1 MSNKKENPIYEIAR
15 RYAEELDISSIVMV
29 EQAVKLYKSLH
40 SKNDWLDRF
49 HTECEV
55 INQSIFDNLTNEEF
69 FDSVLTAQIWDLL
82 ETKLGVAKSSYQLA
96 LDEIQIMEKEIF
108 SGSYDKIFGIYPR
121 KAWEK
126 LKERVRLLQ
135 YPWLA
140 YEENLLLLLMVACH
154 KYHFWEKVK

>member
-1 MSNKKENPIYEIAR
+1 
-15 RYAEELDISSIVMV
+15 MV

-40 SKNDWLDRF
+40 SKTEWLESF
-49 HTECEV
+49 HRECALVNESV
-55 INQSIFDNLTNEEF
+55 FSNLTNEEF

-96 LDEIQIMEKEIF
+96 LDEIQIMEKEIS
-108 SGSYDKIFGIYPR
+108 SGKYERIFGDYPR

-140 YEENLLLLLMVACH
+140 YEENLLLLLMVAFH
-154 KYHFWEKVK
+154 KYHFSAK